1 MLSLRTENRIAFEA
15 LLKNTTAKS
24 VVPPK
29 AYLAGIGGI
38 GVSAVAHLLMDK
50 GWSVSGAD
58 VRESQETRALSKR
71 GAKIYLGHSAA
82 NLKDD
87 PVDVLVYSSAVSKK
101 KPDIVEAK
109 KQGALLLKRA
119 EALAS
124 FMNLYRGICVAGM
137 HGKTTVTGL
146 LVLAMCNLN
155 LEPGYAVGGLCRRFE
170 PHARLGKSQS
180 SWFVAETDESDG
192 SILEFEPEYA
202 LILNLDR
209 DHLEYYGNEE
219 GIENT
224 FAQFSRQVQKKIICC
239 ADNEW
244 VTRLSKEH
252 FRERSISFGFS
263 PQSDYQAVLRENSS
277 KGEQVFCVRR
287 RGVDWG
293 EFKICLMGTH
303 NVSNAT
309 AVIALLAELGYSP
322 REIAGSIG
330 DFNGTNRRQE
340 ILFKNQDYRI
350 IDDYGHHPA
359 EIEATIRAVKAQ
371 GGRLLVVFQPHRFT
385 RTQLLLE
392 EFSTCF
398 KEADRLFLTDVY
410 AASEEPIPGVTGRS
424 MADAVR
430 AHGQEVEYLE
440 HLEDVG
446 GVVAKNS
453 RPGDIILFLGAG
465 DITLEA
471 HKYAALLDGAKSQS

>member
-1 MLSLRTENRIAFEA
+1 
-15 LLKNTTAKS
+15 
-24 VVPPK
+24 
-29 AYLAGIGGI
+29 
-38 GVSAVAHLLMDK
+38 
-50 GWSVSGAD
+50 
-58 VRESQETRALSKR
+58 
-71 GAKIYLGHSAA
+71 
-82 NLKDD
+82 
-87 PVDVLVYSSAVSKK
+87 
-101 KPDIVEAK
+101 
-109 KQGALLLKRA
+109 
-119 EALAS
+119 
-124 FMNLYRGICVAGM
+124 
-137 HGKTTVTGL
+137 
-146 LVLAMCNLN
+146 LN

-170 PHARLGKSQS
+170 PHARLGKNQS

-209 DHLEYYGNEE
+209 DHLEYYGNEA
-219 GIENT
+219 GIEKT
-224 FAQFSRQVQKKIICC
+224 FAQFSQQVQKKIICC

-263 PQSDYQAVLRENSS
+263 PQSDYQAVLRENPS
-277 KGEQVFCVRR
+277 KGEQIFGVRR

-309 AVIALLAELGYSP
+309 AVIALLAELGYSAQ
-322 REIAGSIG
+322 EIAGSIS

-340 ILFKNQDYRI
+340 LLFKNQDYRI

-359 EIEATIRAVKAQ
+359 EIAATIRAVKAQ

-410 AASEEPIPGVTGRS
+410 AASEEPIPGVTGKS

-430 AHGQEVEYLE
+430 ARGQEVEYLE

-446 GVVAKNS
+446 GAVAKNS